1 MNQKRAAKNRRRASH
16 SRQPARG
23 LRITHDV
30 RSEVDPPRPSRYTS
44 PKVDVTV
51 RPRRH
56 RWLGWAVLAA
66 GVAVGALNDAML
78 IGEDLMLLP
87 GGHSELYLLL
97 AIAVAVYGTRFLGL
111 FDRGATVY
119 TERP

>member
-1 MNQKRAAKNRRRASH
+1 
-16 SRQPARG
+16 
-23 LRITHDV
+23 
-30 RSEVDPPRPSRYTS
+30 
-44 PKVDVTV
+44 
-51 RPRRH
+51 
-56 RWLGWAVLAA
+56 
-66 GVAVGALNDAML
+66 ML

-111 FDRGATVY
+111 FDRGTTVY